1 MDRRDFLAQFRER
14 LERVIGDSGL
24 SRSAFAEAVGMDRST
39 LSQLLSPSND
49 RLPRVETLAAIATT
63 RQVSVDWLLGLSQK
77 GQLGTDILREQASIE
92 RNAGTSA
99 DARLIR
105 WQTEAV
111 GYKIRYV
118 PSTLPDLLKTE
129 EVIRY
134 ELEHFATKQP
144 EQEIET
150 AAARLAYQRR
160 PETDM
165 ESCNSVQAV
174 EAFARGQGLWHRLD
188 PAVRARQLD
197 AMSDLLEEL
206 YPTFRWFLYDGLQRY
221 SVPVTI
227 FGPLRAAI
235 YIGQMYL
242 VFQST
247 EHIRALTE
255 NFDGLIRGAVV
266 QPTEVPG
273 FLRRLRGELPV

>member
-1 MDRRDFLAQFRER
+1 MDRRDFLDQFRER
-14 LERVIGDSGL
+14 LERTIRDSRL
-24 SRSAFAEAVGMDRST
+24 SRSGFAESVGMDRST
-39 LSQLLSPSND
+39 LSQLLSPAND
-49 RLPRVETLAAIATT
+49 RLPRVETLAAIATA

-77 GQLGTDILREQASIE
+77 GQLGTDIVREPPAIE
-92 RNAGTSA
+92 RDAASSA

-105 WQTEAV
+105 WHTEAI

-118 PSTLPDLLKTE
+118 PSTLPDLLKTD
-129 EVIRY
+129 EVFRY
-134 ELEHFATKQP
+134 ELAHFVTKEPDQA
-144 EQEIET
+144 IAT

-165 ESCNSVQAV
+165 EACTAIQTV
-174 EAFARGQGLWHRLD
+174 ESFAQGAGLWRTLD

-197 AMSDLLEEL
+197 AMIQLVEEL

-266 QPTEVPG
+266 QPPDAPA
-273 FLRRLRGELPV
+273 FLRRLRASLPA